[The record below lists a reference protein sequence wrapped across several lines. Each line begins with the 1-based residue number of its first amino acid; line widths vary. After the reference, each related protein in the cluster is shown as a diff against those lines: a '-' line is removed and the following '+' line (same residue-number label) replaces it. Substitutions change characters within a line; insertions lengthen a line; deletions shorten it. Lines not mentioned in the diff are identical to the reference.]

1 MGATAGKLPEEALLQ
16 GQQQQ
21 QRSQV
26 RSPSTVAFC
35 LLTALLLLAAIGSSG
50 RGDAPWLRLVVRL
63 HTVGAS
69 VACAATPQQTVAT
82 GAAESCI
89 LVARQPPPK
98 CLFYNDKQLAGP
110 CNFDPA
116 RLACTFPEA
125 TRTTVAATPGCAA
138 GAAAAAET
146 GTRAAA
152 ASQEQRKQQR
162 AQRGRSMLLPPVMP
176 RRQPKLH
183 VHPSTPGS
191 WGPPTTAAAAAAGG
205 WQPGTVFRPANT
217 SSCPGPAVTGAAG
230 LVGWA
235 RATGFRRLVMCGDST
250 MRQVRVHPGG
260 GVGWVGWGAC
270 APPAGCA
277 TGRAAPAHIGW
288 PHGSAACPC
297 PCLPCC
303 ALQLSML
310 STQMSGR
317 APRQNTLAAA
327 HLPSSPPLSPPARLP
342 AVLSAGGDPGT
353 RRAGHCGCGVSA
365 VRPLRPGMGR
375 RPARHAAG
383 GWVGPSAAGATSTRT
398 DHCACMPAGCTAPLS
413 LRGGVQ
419 VKPHASAH
427 PPCPP
432 THPPTHPTNH
442 PVPFPPGGP
451 SSPLF
456 PRTPFG
462 SPKTATRPACD
473 QTAAPA
479 APRTRGWSPAVRRAR
494 RCRRAWPAR
503 SCRSA
508 W

>member
-250 MRQVRVHPGG
+250 MRQFYQRVVTLARAEQVTVDVVSQRYAHYALGWAAGQPDTLQDSLWFSQDGHPPSLRSNGSASRAAHEGLVARSAPGAALPAGMASQELSVSLVMGTLRSYQQQTMAALVRDVPLDWHETAIVLSMCYWHTTAADAQVWPEWWTFVQALRAHARWVVLVTCPVPPALRNGHMLAARNAHLRRLVAWAYFTANEGKRGPVESKVYDGTYYKYYDVVRVDRGG
-260 GVGWVGWGAC
+260 TC
-270 APPAGCA
+270 
-277 TGRAAPAHIGW
+277 RDAANFSLWQGLL
-288 PHGSAACPC
+288 
-297 PCLPCC
+297 CL
-303 ALQLSML
+303 
-310 STQMSGR
+310 
-317 APRQNTLAAA
+317 LAA
-327 HLPSSPPLSPPARLP
+327 
-342 AVLSAGGDPGT
+342 
-353 RRAGHCGCGVSA
+353 
-365 VRPLRPGMGR
+365 
-375 RPARHAAG
+375 
-383 GWVGPSAAGATSTRT
+383 
-398 DHCACMPAGCTAPLS
+398 
-413 LRGGVQ
+413 
-419 VKPHASAH
+419 
-427 PPCPP
+427 
-432 THPPTHPTNH
+432 
-442 PVPFPPGGP
+442 
-451 SSPLF
+451 
-456 PRTPFG
+456 
-462 SPKTATRPACD
+462 
-473 QTAAPA
+473 
-479 APRTRGWSPAVRRAR
+479 
-494 RCRRAWPAR
+494 
-503 SCRSA
+503 
-508 W
+508 